1 MQPDLKLLSLLYKMY
16 VNNELA
22 AEFDKK
28 TNKMSNSAKL
38 DNIMS
43 EVKQLLPEELTGLQ
57 AAKAM
62 KELKPEIRDS
72 AIDASKS
79 KVIDMRKEFLK
90 RMSENGGALGLTKQ
104 LVTAIEAGDTEATM
118 NITINMIELVNYSD
132 SGE

>member
-72 AIDASKS
+72 AIDSSKN

-104 LVTAIEAGDTEATM
+104 LVAAIETGDIEAAM
-118 NITINMIELVNYSD
+118 NITVNMMDLVNH